1 MDFTSMKNFMDHLTD
16 WRMPGNSIVMYHQ
29 GKEVFRY
36 SSGYADLENKI
47 PMQGNELFNI
57 YSCTKVATAVA
68 ALQLYEQGRFLL
80 DDPLYAYIPEY
91 ASMQIRGANGE
102 LSEAKNPITLR
113 QLFTHTAGL
122 SYNLGAPAV
131 RALCEQNSA
140 APTVDVIK
148 AFAKEP
154 LLFEPGTRWQ
164 YSFAIDVIGALVEV
178 ISGQKFSE
186 YVKEHVFAPI
196 GVTDIYFHRTQDV
209 QAKLAQQ
216 YRYLT
221 AGNESDDLVK
231 MQISSGNYDGYLQ
244 NMGKAVS
251 HELGSEFDSGGA
263 GISTSVESYAKFAD
277 ALAMGGKAA
286 NGERIL
292 SAGTVELMRTNQLT
306 PAQAQGMTWS
316 QLTGYGFGLGVR
328 TMVDK
333 ARSGSIGSVGEFGW
347 GGAAGATILV
357 DPDLGFSY
365 FYTHHMCN
373 PQEDYYQPRL
383 RNVAYNCLKR

>member
-1 MDFTSMKNFMDHLTD
+1 MDFTPMKNFMDHLTD
-16 WRMPGNSIVMYHQ
+16 WRIPGNSIVIYHQ

-36 SSGYADLENKI
+36 NSGYADLENKI

-91 ASMQIRGANGE
+91 ADMQIRGKNGD
-102 LSEAKNPITLR
+102 LIPAKNPITLR

-122 SYNLGAPAV
+122 SYSISSPAI
-131 RALCEQNSA
+131 RELCKQNSA
-140 APTVDVIK
+140 APTVEVIK

-154 LLFEPGTRWQ
+154 LLFEPGAQWQ
-164 YSFAIDVIGALVEV
+164 YSFSIDVIGALVEV

-196 GVTDIYFHRTQDV
+196 GVTDIYFHRTPDV
-209 QAKLAQQ
+209 REKLAQQ
-216 YRYLT
+216 YNYLT
-221 AGNESDDLVK
+221 ACSDADDLVQ
-231 MQISSGNYDGYLQ
+231 MQISSGNYEGYLK
-244 NMGKAVS
+244 NIGKGVS

-292 SAGTVELMRTNQLT
+292 SPGTVELMRTNQLT
-306 PAQAQGMTWS
+306 PEQAQGITWS

-333 ARSGSIGSVGEFGW
+333 ARSGSVGSVGEFGW

-383 RNVAYNCLKR
+383 RNVAYNCLGR